1 MITWTAGLP
10 ADAIE
15 LMIHAEFEMW
25 GALVPSYLASQLL
38 LLESMARR
46 FELSRPRRCRP
57 CVS

>member
-25 GALVPSYLASQLL
+25 GALVPSYVAGQLL

-46 FELSRPRRCRP
+46 FELRRCRP
-57 CVS
+57 CAW